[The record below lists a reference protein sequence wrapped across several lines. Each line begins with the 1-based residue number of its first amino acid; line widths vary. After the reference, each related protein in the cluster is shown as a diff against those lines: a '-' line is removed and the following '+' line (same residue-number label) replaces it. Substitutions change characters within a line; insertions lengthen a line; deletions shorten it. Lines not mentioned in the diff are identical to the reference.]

1 MTAASPWVPLPGRP
15 PTGGQRAARA
25 VGGTFLAVGVL
36 GFLPGAT
43 SHLGGI
49 AAVGPGSRALLLGLL
64 PVTVAG
70 NAVHL
75 VLGVVGLLSTRTP
88 ERARR
93 YLVWGGGV
101 YALLCLR
108 SIVVDSTASAAAAGP
123 PPESLVPLWL
133 ATAAGVALLAGGA
146 AWSVAPGGAAVPATG
161 RP

>member
-15 PTGGQRAARA
+15 PTGGQRTTRT
-25 VGGTFLAVGVL
+25 VGGTFLALGVL

-49 AAVGPGSRALLLGLL
+49 AAAGPGSRALLLGLL

-75 VLGVVGLLSTRTP
+75 LLGVVGLLSTRTP

-93 YLVWGGGV
+93 YLVWGGGL

-108 SIVVDSTASAAAAGP
+108 SIVVDSAATAAFGPPPDALLPLWLAAAAG
-123 PPESLVPLWL
+123 V
-133 ATAAGVALLAGGA
+133 GLLAGGA
-146 AWSVAPGGAAVPATG
+146 AWSVAPGAAPAT
-161 RP
+161 RRA